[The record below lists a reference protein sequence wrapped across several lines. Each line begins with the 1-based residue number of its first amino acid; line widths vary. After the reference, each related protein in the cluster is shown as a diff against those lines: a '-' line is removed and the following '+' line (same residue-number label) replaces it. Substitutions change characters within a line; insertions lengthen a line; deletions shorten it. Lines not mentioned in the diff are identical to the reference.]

1 MKHDVCSV
9 GVLDR
14 VLLQKCS
21 FRYLLNSFYLADLLL
36 YSLAQL
42 LIALLFTQ
50 LLTCLTLFF
59 RQVYR
64 IVSSSMYSYSAL
76 TSLYVA
82 LGYRIM

>member
-42 LIALLFTQ
+42 FIAF
-50 LLTCLTLFF
+50 LLTHLLPCWSLLAKVVHRIHLLACTLIL
-59 RQVYR
+59 R
-64 IVSSSMYSYSAL
+64 
-76 TSLYVA
+76 SL
-82 LGYRIM
+82 RCM